1 MCTGGQ
7 AQPPWEADIQQ
18 ALDRDGGDMVH
29 LGELS
34 KAESKRQNLEVGTSR
49 SRNPEL
55 QLKGSEDSEE
65 SYGWERYRTLS

>member
-18 ALDRDGGDMVH
+18 ALDRDAGDMVH

-34 KAESKRQNLEVGTSR
+34 KAESKERKYQ
-49 SRNPEL
+49 SRN
-55 QLKGSEDSEE
+55 LKEDAASK
-65 SYGWERYRTLS
+65 GN